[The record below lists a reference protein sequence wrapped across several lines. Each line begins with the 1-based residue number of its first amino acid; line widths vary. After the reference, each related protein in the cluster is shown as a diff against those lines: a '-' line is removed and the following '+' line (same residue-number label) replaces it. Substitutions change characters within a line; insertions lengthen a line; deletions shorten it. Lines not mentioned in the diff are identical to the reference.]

1 MWRRIQLAVNLLS
14 LVLSAHAQLGG
25 LARPR
30 HLGTVLGRI
39 NTGKWLEFQVTT
51 AVNRTAVACLS
62 GCSTSPSSS
71 LPGSNGPVRVLVV
84 LDARMSKTNDDPE

>member
-1 MWRRIQLAVNLLS
+1 MWRRIQLVVNLLS
-14 LVLSAHAQLGG
+14 LVLSAHAQLDGMD
-25 LARPR
+25 RPR

-51 AVNRTAVACLS
+51 VVNRTAVACLS

-71 LPGSNGPVRVLVV
+71 LPGSNGPVRVLVI
-84 LDARMSKTNDDPE
+84 LDARMPNTNEDQE